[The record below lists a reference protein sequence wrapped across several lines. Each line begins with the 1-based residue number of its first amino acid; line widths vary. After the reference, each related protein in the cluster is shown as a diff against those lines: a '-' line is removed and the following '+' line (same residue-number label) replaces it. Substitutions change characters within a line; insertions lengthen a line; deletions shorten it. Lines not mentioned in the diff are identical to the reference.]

1 METAWR
7 VCSQCMS
14 EFWTQANFLLPIDI
28 FLVCDEGNGQKSY
41 QIWLNKKSQG
51 FLMARQGPLPSG
63 AQSVSFGDIGKLG
76 LLRSPYVVILSLQIG
91 TVRLI

>member
-1 METAWR
+1 
-7 VCSQCMS
+7 MS
-14 EFWTQANFLLPIDI
+14 VSFELRLYLFLPIDV

-63 AQSVSFGDIGKLG
+63 TQSVSFGDMGKLD
-76 LLRSPYVVILSLQIG
+76 LHCNPYIVILSSQIG

>member
-1 METAWR
+1 
-7 VCSQCMS
+7 MS
-14 EFWTQANFLLPIDI
+14 VSFELRLYFLLSIDI

-63 AQSVSFGDIGKLG
+63 TQSVSFGDIGKLS
-76 LLRSPYVVILSLQIG
+76 LHRSPHVVILSLQIG

>member
-1 METAWR
+1 
-7 VCSQCMS
+7 
-14 EFWTQANFLLPIDI
+14 
-28 FLVCDEGNGQKSY
+28 
-41 QIWLNKKSQG
+41 
-51 FLMARQGPLPSG
+51 MARQGPLPSG